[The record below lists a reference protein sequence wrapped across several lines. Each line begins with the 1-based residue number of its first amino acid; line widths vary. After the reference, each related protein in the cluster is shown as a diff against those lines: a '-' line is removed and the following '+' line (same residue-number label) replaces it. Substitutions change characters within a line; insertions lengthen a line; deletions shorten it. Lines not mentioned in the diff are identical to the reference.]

1 VITGPLS
8 ARARELTER
17 GATFVTA
24 TVVRVEHPTSSKPG
38 NVALVH
44 EDGQIEGFVGGVC
57 AQNSVRLYSLKAIER
72 GEPLLL
78 RILPD
83 AAGADVAA
91 KNAANVNAAVGAENG
106 DSGHEVAHDEGSVTV
121 QNPCL
126 SGGAIEVFLEPFLP
140 PPRMIVAGDTPIAA
154 ALLRLGPELGLHA
167 VDSRGEDSG
176 PPVPS
181 AEDLA
186 LVVAAHGRGELTIL
200 RAALEAGVQ
209 YVGLVASRKRGAGV
223 LDELRGE
230 GVPEELLD
238 RIDTPA
244 GVDIGARTPAEVA
257 LSILASIV
265 EIRRRMSTAPRS
277 WAAAPPTAIDPVCG
291 MTVVVSAD
299 ALSVVYAGDT
309 HYFCGEGCLRAFERQ
324 HAPA

>member
-1 VITGPLS
+1 MITGRLS
-8 ARARELTER
+8 ARAQELTAQ
-17 GATFVTA
+17 GSAFVTA

-44 EDGQIEGFVGGVC
+44 EDGSIEGFVGGVC

-78 RILPD
+78 RILPE
-83 AAGADVAA
+83 GPVSA
-91 KNAANVNAAVGAENG
+91 KNAANVDET
-106 DSGHEVAHDEGSVTV
+106 HEISHDEGSVTV

-154 ALLRLGPELGLHA
+154 ALLRLGPELGLDA
-167 VDSRGEDSG
+167 VDSRGGDSG
-176 PPVPS
+176 ARRPS
-181 AEDLA
+181 PDDLA
-186 LVVAAHGRGELTIL
+186 LVVAAHGRDERAIL
-200 RAALEAGVQ
+200 RAALEVGVR
-209 YVGLVASRKRGAGV
+209 YVGLVASRKRGAAV
-223 LDELRGE
+223 LEELRAD
-230 GVPEELLD
+230 GVSEELLD

-244 GVDIGARTPAEVA
+244 GLDIGARTPAEVA

-265 EIRRRMSTAPRS
+265 EVRRQESTAPRS
-277 WAAAPPTAIDPVCG
+277 WAAAPPTAVDPICG
-291 MTVVVSAD
+291 MTVLLGPDS
-299 ALSVVYAGDT
+299 LSVQYAGDT

-324 HAPA
+324 HASA

>member
-1 VITGPLS
+1 MITGPLS
-8 ARARELTER
+8 ARAQELTAQ
-17 GATFVTA
+17 GAAFVTA

-44 EDGQIEGFVGGVC
+44 EDGSMEGFVGGVC

-78 RILPD
+78 RILPE
-83 AAGADVAA
+83 GPGVVAV
-91 KNAANVNAAVGAENG
+91 KNAANTDPGFG
-106 DSGHEVAHDEGSVTV
+106 DPGQEISHDEGSVTV

-154 ALLRLGPELGLHA
+154 ALLRLGPELGLDA
-167 VDSRGEDSG
+167 VDSRGGDSRA
-176 PPVPS
+176 PMPC

-186 LVVAAHGRGELTIL
+186 LVVAAHGRDERAIL

-209 YVGLVASRKRGAGV
+209 YVGLVASRKRGGAV
-223 LDELRGE
+223 LDELRAD
-230 GVPEELLD
+230 GVSEELLD

-244 GVDIGARTPAEVA
+244 GIDIGARTPAEVA

-265 EIRRRMSTAPRS
+265 EVRRRESTAPRS
-277 WAAAPPTAIDPVCG
+277 WAAAPPTAVDPICG
-291 MTVVVSAD
+291 MTVVLGPDS
-299 ALSVVYAGDT
+299 LSVQYAGDT
-309 HYFCGEGCLRAFERQ
+309 HYFCGEGCLRAFARQ
-324 HAPA
+324 HALA